1 MTLRTWCVCPLQFAG
16 AGGPRAWLANRR
28 CEVLRRVYP
37 PTGIRELAG
46 NRIDEGSL
54 RGHYTDLGPFRLIRR
69 EALDR
74 LYMQD
79 TNFGWTIEMQI
90 NARRIGLRVLKIPL
104 NSRKRIAGESKISDN
119 FAGTIRAGWKILWII
134 AKHALLTGRS
144 S

>member
-1 MTLRTWCVCPLQFAG
+1 
-16 AGGPRAWLANRR
+16 
-28 CEVLRRVYP
+28 
-37 PTGIRELAG
+37 
-46 NRIDEGSL
+46 
-54 RGHYTDLGPFRLIRR
+54 
-69 EALDR
+69 
-74 LYMQD
+74 MQD